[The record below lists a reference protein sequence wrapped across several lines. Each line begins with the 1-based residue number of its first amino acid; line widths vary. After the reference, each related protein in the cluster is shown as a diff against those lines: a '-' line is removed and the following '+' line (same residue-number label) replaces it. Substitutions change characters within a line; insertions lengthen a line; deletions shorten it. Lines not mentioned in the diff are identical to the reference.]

1 MINEI
6 DLRALWKE
14 LDDYE
19 KEIDAEQKTL
29 DEVWIKIEDFKKKNE
44 DEANG

>member
-6 DLRALWKE
+6 DLRALWRG

-19 KEIDAEQKTL
+19 KELEVEKLTL
-29 DEVWIKIEDFKKKNE
+29 DEVWAKIEELNKKNE
-44 DEANG
+44 EEAKE